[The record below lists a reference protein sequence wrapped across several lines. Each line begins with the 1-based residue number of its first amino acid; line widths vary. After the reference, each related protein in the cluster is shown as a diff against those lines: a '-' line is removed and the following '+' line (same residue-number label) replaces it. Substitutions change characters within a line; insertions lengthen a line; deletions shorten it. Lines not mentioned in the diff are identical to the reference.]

1 MIEKTPNDD
10 EKTPNDD
17 TKKHLMTISIFI
29 EKTPNDDE
37 KTPNDDITP
46 LMQQVSFKHL
56 LNQKCVFDKFLL
68 IR

>member
-1 MIEKTPNDD
+1 M
-10 EKTPNDD
+10 
-17 TKKHLMTISIFI
+17 I

-46 LMQQVSFKHL
+46 LMQQVLFKHL

>member
-29 EKTPNDDE
+29 EKTPNDD
-37 KTPNDDITP
+37 ITP

>member
-1 MIEKTPNDD
+1 MS

-17 TKKHLMTISIFI
+17 TKTPNDDTKTHLMTISIFI
-29 EKTPNDDE
+29 E